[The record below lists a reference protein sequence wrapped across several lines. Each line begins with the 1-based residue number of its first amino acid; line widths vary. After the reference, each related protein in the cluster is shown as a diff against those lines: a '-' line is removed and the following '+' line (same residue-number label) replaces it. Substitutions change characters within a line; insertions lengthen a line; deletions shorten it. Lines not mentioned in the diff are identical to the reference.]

1 MCLFHTRNLWWCR
14 GNSHGGGKRIF
25 RRTDFLP
32 SLDPNIH
39 LSKMYPM
46 SSLRYDHFCCFF
58 FFFAQAEYNA
68 LPRAGV
74 ILVSGRALIFIRVR
88 HLLAR
93 EGVCGN
99 LNSSPGL
106 KLAST
111 LNDRSYNNFRVSI
124 ADMHSR
130 LLLALRSISWSK
142 KRVLMAQRFIA
153 FLY

>member
-1 MCLFHTRNLWWCR
+1 M
-14 GNSHGGGKRIF
+14 
-25 RRTDFLP
+25 
-32 SLDPNIH
+32 
-39 LSKMYPM
+39 
-46 SSLRYDHFCCFF
+46 FF
-58 FFFAQAEYNA
+58 VFFARAEYNA

-153 FLY
+153 FLYWHLLASINSHSHPGDFLAPLAVAPTPFLHVPETAVWGVRVS